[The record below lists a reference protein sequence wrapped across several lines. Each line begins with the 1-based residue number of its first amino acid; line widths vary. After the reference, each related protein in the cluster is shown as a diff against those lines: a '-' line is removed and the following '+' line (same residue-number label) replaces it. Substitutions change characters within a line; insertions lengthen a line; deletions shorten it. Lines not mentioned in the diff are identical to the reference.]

1 MSVWRIIYANLRFSQ
16 WQHLGTC
23 LGAALGSMILVGA
36 LTVGDSVHATLLSHA
51 QERVGSI
58 SHLILSE
65 EGFFH
70 SDLSDRVQGEF
81 RDDGDTAFAPV
92 LMTSGTFSSPDG
104 KTKASGLTVLGI
116 DSRFFEFSEGNKEMP
131 DFSKQGF
138 WASPDLAKEL
148 GTVSGTRMILR
159 VEEPSLF
166 SRDAPLSGKRDAK
179 FVTWNRSY
187 LGELGSELLG
197 KFSLR
202 SNMEPTRTIFAPLSM
217 LQDDLFI
224 HFEQEDKKRNDF
236 ANLVLA
242 KVAADKTKKLKDAL
256 GRVWQLQDGGLKI
269 KKLTEDNT
277 WVLRSRSIF
286 E

>member
-1 MSVWRIIYANLRFSQ
+1 
-16 WQHLGTC
+16 
-23 LGAALGSMILVGA
+23 
-36 LTVGDSVHATLLSHA
+36 
-51 QERVGSI
+51 
-58 SHLILSE
+58 
-65 EGFFH
+65 
-70 SDLSDRVQGEF
+70 
-81 RDDGDTAFAPV
+81 
-92 LMTSGTFSSPDG
+92 MTSGTFPSPDG

-166 SRDAPLSGKRDAK
+166 SRDAPLSGERDAK

-187 LGELGSELLG
+187 LGELGSELLVSFPTLKYG
-197 KFSLR
+197 AG
-202 SNMEPTRTIFAPLSM
+202 SNNLCPLSM

-224 HFEQEDKKRNDF
+224 RFEQEDKKRNDF

-242 KVAADKTKKLKDAL
+242 KVAADKTKKLKTHW
-256 GRVWQLQDGGLKI
+256 GVFGSFKMGG
-269 KKLTEDNT
+269 
-277 WVLRSRSIF
+277 
-286 E
+286 

>member
-1 MSVWRIIYANLRFSQ
+1 
-16 WQHLGTC
+16 
-23 LGAALGSMILVGA
+23 
-36 LTVGDSVHATLLSHA
+36 
-51 QERVGSI
+51 
-58 SHLILSE
+58 
-65 EGFFH
+65 
-70 SDLSDRVQGEF
+70 
-81 RDDGDTAFAPV
+81 
-92 LMTSGTFSSPDG
+92 
-104 KTKASGLTVLGI
+104 
-116 DSRFFEFSEGNKEMP
+116 
-131 DFSKQGF
+131 
-138 WASPDLAKEL
+138 
-148 GTVSGTRMILR
+148 MILR

-202 SNMEPTRTIFAPLSM
+202 SNMEPARTIFAPFM

-286 E
+286 LNDKLLKRRSKCQKFVENSLI